1 MRYFLIL
8 NVPERNEVNTLI
20 LYNLLIHIWLIL
32 NFFTTTFC
40 LYHAVIGIVGFHK
53 NKKFPDNDGKLHK
66 FAAIIAAR
74 NEETVIASLIESLKM
89 QNYPKDLI
97 DIIVV
102 ADNCTDKTAEI
113 AKKAGAIVYKR
124 FNKAEVGK
132 GYVLRFAYDKIFS
145 ERDFY
150 DAFCIFD
157 ADNVVD
163 RNFFAQ
169 MNHALC
175 AGYEV
180 AQGYRDMKNPSD
192 SWVSGGH
199 SLFYWMENR
208 FFNSARSFLGLSA
221 TINGTGFMVRSS
233 LIKEIGFK
241 TYTCTEDI
249 EFSLQCVIAG
259 RRVGW
264 VPDARV
270 YDEQPVTLK
279 QSMRQRVRWTNGLI
293 QCYKRYVGALAKRV
307 IAKPDWVTIDMF
319 MYIIS
324 FPAMIFGMLS
334 MLMYILFAVFRI
346 FDPVGIAINMVFI
359 LAGAIGSFWLIAIL
373 TVIMEKKASKD
384 MVVSIAA
391 YPIFNA
397 LWVVIYVI
405 CLFKKN
411 VEWKPIV
418 HMRNM
423 SLSEIESKSK

>member
-1 MRYFLIL
+1 ML
-8 NVPERNEVNTLI
+8 ERNEVNALI
-20 LYNLLIHIWLIL
+20 LYNLFIHIWLIL

-40 LYHAVIGIVGFHK
+40 LYHAVIGIAGFHK
-53 NKKFPDNDGKLHK
+53 NKKFADNDNKLHK

-74 NEETVIASLIESLKM
+74 NEEAVIANLIESLRM

-113 AKKAGAIVYKR
+113 AEKAGAIVYRR

-132 GYVLRFAYDKIFS
+132 GYVLRFAYDKILS
-145 ERDFY
+145 ERDIY

-163 RNFFAQ
+163 RNFLKQ
-169 MNHALC
+169 MNHAIC

-192 SWVSGGH
+192 SWISGGH

-249 EFSLQCVIAG
+249 EFSLQCVISG

-264 VPDARV
+264 VPDAKV

-293 QCYKRYVGALAKRV
+293 QCYKRYVGALVKKI
-307 IAKPDWVTIDMF
+307 IAKPEWVAIDMF
-319 MYIIS
+319 MYLIS
-324 FPAMIFGMLS
+324 FPAMIFGMLA
-334 MLMYILFAVFRI
+334 AVMSTVFVLFRI
-346 FDPVGIAINMVFI
+346 FDPVGTAINMVF
-359 LAGAIGSFWLIAIL
+359 LAAGAMFGFWFIAIL
-373 TVIMEKKASKD
+373 TVIMEKKVSKD
-384 MVVSIAA
+384 MIVSIAA
-391 YPIFNA
+391 YPIFNM
-397 LWVVIYVI
+397 LWVVIYII
-405 CLFKKN
+405 CMFKKN

-418 HMRNM
+418 HMRNI